1 MVVYYQDENVCI
13 VSRDTPGSIPVY
25 TEVGYSFSPSRSVN
39 VCIEGLKSFNQLVE
53 EGVMKEK
60 NRDLRTEKIDKDHY
74 NKIYFRAPYKRADLS
89 SNFESLIE
97 QLYGEKRW
105 SMNRVGLVTINVDPE
120 HTYVFNS
127 DANTMIWDDEAIQ
140 MGKNL
145 LASSRQLLSEYL
157 KRPSYEHEI
166 VVKTPVIPP
175 EWFSSCIIPG
185 PTYKMDKMIFNY
197 APNPAGGEMIPTE
210 RQNTSPPPPPPVAPT
225 GFYRAP
231 KKPRVIAEAAPA
243 VPAAP
248 ATISRSGRAS
258 KPPVR
263 LGGGTR
269 RRRTSRY
276 LRKTRRNRR

>member
-1 MVVYYQDENVCI
+1 
-13 VSRDTPGSIPVY
+13 
-25 TEVGYSFSPSRSVN
+25 
-39 VCIEGLKSFNQLVE
+39 
-53 EGVMKEK
+53 MKEK

-105 SMNRVGLVTINVDPE
+105 SMNRAGLVTINVDPE

-127 DANTMIWDDEAIQ
+127 DANTMTWDDEAIQ

-166 VVKTPVIPP
+166 VVKLPIIPP

-185 PTYKMDKMIFNY
+185 PTYKTDKMILNY
-197 APNPAGGEMIPTE
+197 VPNPAEPAKMIPTE
-210 RQNTSPPPPPPVAPT
+210 RIDIIPPPLRAPPSAL
-225 GFYRAP
+225 YRAP
-231 KKPRVIAEAAPA
+231 KKPRVVPPIEVAPA
-243 VPAAP
+243 VPTAP
-248 ATISRSGRAS
+248 TTISRSGRAS
-258 KPPVR
+258 KAPVR

-269 RRRTSRY
+269 RRTTRH
-276 LRKTRRNRR
+276 LRKTRRNRK